1 MRAEIDNRACVS
13 SCKMAE
19 ELADGIKQELT
30 CAVCLDQL
38 TKPKVLPCLHTYCQ
52 ACIEA
57 IVVKSQEKDT
67 VDCPKCRESHPL
79 PENGVPGFTTNFTA
93 QNLLELLEVHEA
105 DQKKKS
111 SKILQCENGLDINVA
126 VARCQ
131 DCSIYLCDACWKA
144 HQKMV
149 ATRKH
154 QIVSLE
160 EVKKKAKLLHR
171 PQFCPKHENEILKL
185 YCKTCSKPICGDCTY
200 VDHRDHKYVFLKD
213 VQKELRKELEK
224 AMEGLTIKEI
234 EFQGH
239 LERVHEVEA
248 EHFADTEARELQI
261 NQDFN
266 SFIEQL
272 QARRGEALRE
282 FKKSAQIKGKQIRA
296 EAEAVELSLAKLT
309 SSTSFGRRLLESGSD
324 VEVATM
330 ASHTIERAKGLHSM
344 KHKKEDFGSSL
355 MREKQLCTLYA
366 CCTSIRCP
374 CQSLADAVIVEG
386 TEDISIVKP
395 NKLKVKLAEHHLHPY
410 VEAKIIH
417 TYSSGEAHDV
427 KHTITS
433 TGECSWVVSFTLQPR
448 LGKCSVAITV
458 NKIAAQGSP
467 FTVPVRHVDLPV
479 GTRVRRGPDWKWGN
493 QDSNG
498 PGVVAGPDSSDKWI
512 NVKWDSGNSNSY
524 RWGVE
529 NTYDLKPIFI

>member
-1 MRAEIDNRACVS
+1 
-13 SCKMAE
+13 MAE
-19 ELADGIKQELT
+19 ELAGSIKQELT

-57 IVVKSQEKDT
+57 IVAKSQEKGT

-79 PENGVPGFTTNFTA
+79 PEKGVPGFTTNFTA
-93 QNLLELLEVHEA
+93 QNLLELLEVHET

-111 SKILQCENGLDINVA
+111 SKVLQCENGLDTNVT

-154 QIVSLE
+154 QTVSLE
-160 EVKKKAKLLHR
+160 EVKKKGKLLHR
-171 PQFCPKHENEILKL
+171 PQFCPEHENEILKL

-239 LERVHEVEA
+239 LESVHKVEA
-248 EHFADTEARELQI
+248 EHLADTEARELQI
-261 NQDFN
+261 NQAFD
-266 SFIEQL
+266 SFIERL
-272 QARRGEALRE
+272 QARRGETLRE
-282 FKKSAQIKGKQIRA
+282 FQATAQIKGKQIRA

-330 ASHTIERAKGLHSM
+330 ASHTIERAKGLHGM
-344 KHKKEDFGSSL
+344 KYDKKKDLAAHSWEINS
-355 MREKQLCTLYA
+355 EKFEAALHNTG
-366 CCTSIRCP
+366 IRCTT
-374 CQSLADAVIVEG
+374 CQPMANAVIVEG
-386 TEDISIVKP
+386 TENISIGKP
-395 NKLKVKLAEHHLHPY
+395 NKLKVKLADHHLHPY
-410 VEAKIIH
+410 IEVNIIH
-417 TYSSGEAHDV
+417 TYPSGDTHDV
-427 KHTITS
+427 QHTITT
-433 TGECSWVVSFTLQPR
+433 TGECSWVVSFALQPR

-458 NKIAAQGSP
+458 NKTAAKGSP
-467 FTVPVRHVDLPV
+467 FIVPVRHVVLPV
-479 GTRVRRGPDWKWGN
+479 GTRVRRGPAWQYPN
-493 QDSNG
+493 QDGNG
-498 PGVVAGPDSSDKWI
+498 PGVVVGPGSSDKWVK
-512 NVKWDSGNSNSY
+512 VKWDSGASNNY
-524 RWGVE
+524 RWGA
-529 NTYDLKPIFI
+529 NNAYDLKVNFLS